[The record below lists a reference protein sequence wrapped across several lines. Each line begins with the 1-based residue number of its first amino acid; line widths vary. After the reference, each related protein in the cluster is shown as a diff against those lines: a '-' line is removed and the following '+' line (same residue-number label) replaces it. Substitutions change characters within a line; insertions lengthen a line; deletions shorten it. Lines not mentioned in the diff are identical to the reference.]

1 MLVRSGFA
9 LPVRTTRASD
19 WEDMLR
25 EHFVALSVSDIEDGP
40 RFTGAVRSSELAHLK
55 VSTVHSTEQRIAR
68 SGSLARAD
76 RADYLQ
82 IGRIR
87 RGRAVVTQDD
97 RECVLDHD
105 DFVLYDTTRP
115 FEWRF
120 DGHPDDGSWVL
131 EVFTWPRGSL
141 SFTEAEIHNL
151 TAITFDGRAGASGL
165 LGRFLHDIVTSRIAS
180 DAGAGNAI
188 VDEVGDLVGA
198 VLRAVGRPLGA
209 PRSNTYRAAMAM
221 IDESLG
227 DPSLSPSV
235 IASALGISTR
245 HLHRVFAE
253 QDTTVSR
260 VIRVRRLEQ
269 CRRDMAL
276 STTTDRSLGQISRRW
291 GFADPSLFSRTFK
304 SEYGMSPR
312 QYRATAAAT

>member
-1 MLVRSGFA
+1 
-9 LPVRTTRASD
+9 
-19 WEDMLR
+19 MLR
-25 EHFVALSVSDIEDGP
+25 EHFVALSVSDIEDCP

-55 VSTVHSTEQRIAR
+55 VSTVQSTEQRIVR

-97 RECVLDHD
+97 RECVLTHG

-115 FEWRF
+115 FDWQI

-131 EVFTWPRGSL
+131 EVFTWPRASL
-141 SFTEAEIHNL
+141 SFTESEIHDL
-151 TAITFDGRAGASGL
+151 TAIAFDGRAGASGL

-188 VDEVGDLVGA
+188 VDEVGDLIGA
-198 VLRAVGRPLGA
+198 VLRTVVRPLGA
-209 PRSNTYRAAMAM
+209 PRSSTYRTAVTM
-221 IDESLG
+221 IDENLE

-235 IASALGISTR
+235 IAAALGISTR
-245 HLHRVFAE
+245 QLHRVFAE

-260 VIRVRRLEQ
+260 AIRMRRLEQ
-269 CRRDMAL
+269 CRREMSQ
-276 STTTDRSLGQISRRW
+276 STTRDRSVGQISRRW

-304 SEYGMSPR
+304 NEYGMSPR
-312 QYRATAAAT
+312 QYRASAAQPLT